1 MAFIKPTVLASNDR
15 LVDMTREKYMG
26 VTAMQ
31 FRVNDQGELVR
42 EVKFPLPTRA
52 DRLFQGRSPV
62 SDDYRRAYEAEQ
74 SKSVEDSAAPPT
86 SGPVTDTDSAL
97 PEREAPA
104 ASRPEEE

>member
-1 MAFIKPTVLASNDR
+1 
-15 LVDMTREKYMG
+15 MG

-52 DRLFQGRSPV
+52 DRLFEGRSPV

-74 SKSVEDSAAPPT
+74 DKSVEESAAPPT
-86 SGPVTDTDSAL
+86 SGPVTDTDSVL
-97 PEREAPA
+97 PEEEAPA
-104 ASRPEEE
+104 ASRPEED